1 MVTKKRTLILWFMI
15 LGLFFICSCERE
27 KIEKLVYTPESYP
40 VIDGSTVTIPLS
52 EALAAKLMNIPIVE
66 ARQYVVHNTTH
77 EAYINVIEGKA
88 DLIFVTSPS
97 QDEIELAKNMK
108 VKLEVIPIVS
118 EAFVFLNGSDN
129 TVVSVTLE
137 EIQKI
142 YTGEIIN
149 WNQIG
154 GVDMPI
160 KAFQRPVNS
169 GSQTGFLDLVM
180 DGKEPMKAPSDQTIA
195 GMGELIDTVSAY
207 TDEPDGIGYSYYYYT
222 NAMWGNEK
230 VKLLKISGVEPNN
243 ETIASGEYPL
253 NTAYYAVFRSDE
265 KNNSETRKIVAYL
278 LSDEGQAL
286 AQEAG
291 YVKVKK

>member
-108 VKLEVIPIVS
+108 VKLELIPIVS
-118 EAFVFLNGSDN
+118 EAFVFLNS
-129 TVVSVTLE
+129 
-137 EIQKI
+137 
-142 YTGEIIN
+142 
-149 WNQIG
+149 
-154 GVDMPI
+154 
-160 KAFQRPVNS
+160 
-169 GSQTGFLDLVM
+169 
-180 DGKEPMKAPSDQTIA
+180 
-195 GMGELIDTVSAY
+195 
-207 TDEPDGIGYSYYYYT
+207 
-222 NAMWGNEK
+222 
-230 VKLLKISGVEPNN
+230 
-243 ETIASGEYPL
+243 
-253 NTAYYAVFRSDE
+253 
-265 KNNSETRKIVAYL
+265 
-278 LSDEGQAL
+278 
-286 AQEAG
+286 
-291 YVKVKK
+291 